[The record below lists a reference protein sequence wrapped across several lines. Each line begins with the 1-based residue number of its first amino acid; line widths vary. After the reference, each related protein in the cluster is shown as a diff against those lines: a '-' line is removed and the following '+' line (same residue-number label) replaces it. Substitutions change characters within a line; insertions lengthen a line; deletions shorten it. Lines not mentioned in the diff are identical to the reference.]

1 LIDFIAGVRKQTI
14 ITAVNVV
21 MKATYDN
28 SSLKL
33 ETLDSSF
40 ITRCNTIYSVI
51 SKQLYAL
58 KSISVYNVND
68 ITAMIIKKLRD
79 KTQDKF
85 FIKYHPTTRKICC
98 DQIQRHF
105 KLLTYKS
112 ILMIKHKGVT
122 QIWVPGWVLI
132 YQDHHGTKEKPLI
145 QNIYTSSL
153 FLLKY

>member
-1 LIDFIAGVRKQTI
+1 
-14 ITAVNVV
+14 

-112 ILMIKHKGVT
+112 ILMIQHKGVT
-122 QIWVPGWVLI
+122 QIWDLGARLGFNLPSPPWHQRKTSHTKYIHIVTLPLKVLAKCRTLGET
-132 YQDHHGTKEKPLI
+132 QQRPVT
-145 QNIYTSSL
+145 
-153 FLLKY
+153 